1 MSPELIHYV
10 TKYGYYAI
18 FVLVFLQESGVPEPI
33 PNEFVLLFSGYMV
46 YKKALD
52 FPLVILAVV
61 LGDFIGTNI
70 LYTVFYFFGSY
81 ILEHKPK
88 WFPIKDETIKKYTN
102 RVSEGKLWTIYLGRI
117 TPFIRGYTSVGA
129 GLLQIKPQK
138 FLPIALISALTWSCA
153 YVLTGYLLGPYW
165 KHVAK
170 NFKYILPAVLV
181 VMIVIGIIKHR
192 MDKSSSPPKNGKD
205 REGREITRE
214 AK

>member
-1 MSPELIHYV
+1 MSPQLIHYV

-46 YKKALD
+46 YKNALD

-61 LGDFIGTNI
+61 LADFTGTNI

-81 ILEHKPK
+81 ILDHKPR
-88 WFPIKDETIKKYTN
+88 WFPIKDETIQKYTK

-129 GLLQIKPQK
+129 GLLQIKPKK

-165 KHVAK
+165 KHVVK
-170 NFKYILPAVLV
+170 NFKYILPIVLV
-181 VMIVIGIIKHR
+181 VMIIIGIIKHR
-192 MDKSSSPPKNGKD
+192 MDKSSHNDEVEEEVSQEMN
-205 REGREITRE
+205 
-214 AK
+214 

>member
-10 TKYGYYAI
+10 TQYGYYAI
-18 FVLVFLQESGVPEPI
+18 FVLVLLQESGVPEPI

-46 YKKALD
+46 FKGALY

-88 WFPIKDETIKKYTN
+88 WFPLKDETIEKYTHKF
-102 RVSEGKLWTIYLGRI
+102 SEGKLWTIYLGRV

-129 GLLQIKPQK
+129 GLLQIKPKK
-138 FLPIALISALTWSCA
+138 FLPIAFISALTWSCA
-153 YVLTGYLLGPYW
+153 YVLTGELLGPYW
-165 KHVAK
+165 KHVVS
-170 NFKYILPAVLV
+170 NFKYILPVVLI

-192 MDKSSSPPKNGKD
+192 VDKSKRSEKEEKKESAIQNAG
-205 REGREITRE
+205 
-214 AK
+214 

>member
-46 YKKALD
+46 YRSALE
-52 FPLVILAVV
+52 FPFVILAVV
-61 LGDFIGTNI
+61 LADFTGTNI

-88 WFPIKDETIKKYTN
+88 WIPIKDKTIQKYTN
-102 RVSEGKLWTIYLGRI
+102 KVSQGKLWTIYLGRI

-129 GLLQIKPQK
+129 GLLQIKPKK
-138 FLPIALISALTWSCA
+138 FLPIAFISALTWSCA

-165 KHVAK
+165 KNVVK

-192 MDKSSSPPKNGKD
+192 MDKSKKKQKEQD
-205 REGREITRE
+205 EKEGEEIVQE
-214 AK
+214 SN